1 MTKAEIRSF
10 IEEMKS
16 IGDVW
21 TEEEAERCY
30 SNLSLRQALDTRKSE
45 VGQFLSSLGT
55 AAIYLDSKETNEKF

>member
-1 MTKAEIRSF
+1 MTRAEIRTF
-10 IEEMKS
+10 IEEMES

-30 SNLSLRQALDTRKSE
+30 GNLSLRQALDTRKSV

-55 AAIYLDSKETNEKF
+55 AEIYLASKEDEQKA